1 MIKLNR
7 WLDLPEH
14 RILVFLAIWVIFSWF
29 IAVPEIQLGRHMIEI
44 NSTSQIVNL
53 SLIKN
58 STLVTRFVAQY
69 LDKVPLLT
77 NILYSISWHEVVF
90 FMILILFSI
99 KDKNYPYISKSAETV
114 ILIQLIM
121 HFYLL
126 VQMFRVNAITNPLVA
141 LKLINQ
147 VALVYQVLGVATL
160 VISFVTFVVF
170 AIRLGAYSLRQE

>member
-1 MIKLNR
+1 M
-7 WLDLPEH
+7 
-14 RILVFLAIWVIFSWF
+14 
-29 IAVPEIQLGRHMIEI
+29 
-44 NSTSQIVNL
+44 
-53 SLIKN
+53 
-58 STLVTRFVAQY
+58 
-69 LDKVPLLT
+69 
-77 NILYSISWHEVVF
+77 VF
-90 FMILILFSI
+90 FTILILFSI
-99 KDKNYPYISKSAETV
+99 KDKNYPYISKSAVTV